1 VVRKEIG
8 SSEPIVI
15 LKADM
20 KKYIIKMR
28 FLNELICV
36 SIVIFLT
43 GCVGTQYFNKIPDC
57 NYERLVGKEFVIRAG
72 YFSIDW
78 THKPYATWGQG
89 IVSPRIRNGNRYVG
103 MKGKLHRNRVSIR
116 GKGTSISLNYQMAT
130 LENCEEI
137 YIRSNSYGQS
147 RTLDELQETSIYF
160 SETLNKSNT
169 LIGKT
174 IWINNNT
181 YKNQELA
188 TDNEGISYPLQHLE
202 EVVVVGTKTDNV
214 DIILGAGPF
223 CLVAKKNNGE
233 TGYLKYNDLYFYR
246 KNPIKPTW
254 TQDVVKIIKQR
265 KVKISMTTEQV
276 IISWGKPD
284 DINKSV
290 GSWGVHEQWVYG
302 DGHYLYFEDGILTS
316 YSD

>member
-1 VVRKEIG
+1 
-8 SSEPIVI
+8 
-15 LKADM
+15 M
-20 KKYIIKMR
+20 KTLMQ
-28 FLNELICV
+28 LIC
-36 SIVIFLT
+36 IGIALFLS
-43 GCVGTQYFNKIPDC
+43 GCVGTQYFNKKPEC
-57 NYERLVGKEFVIRAG
+57 NYERLAGKEFVIRAG
-72 YFSIDW
+72 YFSTYW

-103 MKGKLHRNRVSIR
+103 MKGKLHRNRVSIG
-116 GKGTSISLNYQMAT
+116 GKGVYGSLKYQMAT

-137 YIRSNSYGQS
+137 YISSNSYGQS
-147 RTLDELQETSIYF
+147 RTLDELQRTSIYF
-160 SETLNKSNT
+160 SETLNKSNI

-174 IWINNNT
+174 IWINNNNT

-246 KNPIKPTW
+246 KNPIRPTW
-254 TQDVVKIIKQR
+254 AQDVVKIIKQR
-265 KVKISMTTEQV
+265 KVKIGMTAEQV
-276 IISWGKPD
+276 SISWGKPEE
-284 DINKSV
+284 INKSV
-290 GSWGVHEQWVYG
+290 GSWGVNEQWVYG
-302 DGHYLYFEDGILTS
+302 DGHYLYFENGKLTS
-316 YSD
+316 WQD